1 MSDRKP
7 AIVFDKEMAGVYDK
21 RSARFASIIDA
32 LHLLIR
38 ATLADL
44 PVNARILC
52 VGVGTGSE
60 LLDLAQ
66 AFPQWQF
73 TAVEPSAP
81 MLDICRQRVAENGIT
96 SRCTFHEGY
105 LDSLPPTDSF
115 DAATCLFVSHFIMQP
130 EERSNFFNQIALR
143 LYPQGYLINAELA
156 YDLSSSD
163 YSGILKIWF
172 QISKSAEVQAEEIE
186 KMRQAYGTLVSVL
199 PPAEVAAIIA
209 AGGFDAPVLCFQNL
223 LMHAWYTRRRL
234 ID

>member
-1 MSDRKP
+1 MSEQKLD
-7 AIVFDKEMAGVYDK
+7 ITFGKEMAAAYDK
-21 RSARFASIIDA
+21 RSAKFAPIRDA

-38 ATLADL
+38 TILSDL

-81 MLDICRQRVAENGIT
+81 MLDICRQRVEESGIT

-130 EERSNFFNQIALR
+130 EERSNFFHQIALR
-143 LYPQGYLINAELA
+143 LRPQGYLICADVA

-163 YSGILKIWF
+163 YPGILEIWF
-172 QISKSAEVQAEEIE
+172 QMSKSAADEIE
-186 KMRQAYGTLVSVL
+186 KMRQAYGTVVAVL
-199 PPAEVAAIIA
+199 PPAAVASIIA
-209 AGGFDAPVLCFQNL
+209 AGGFDVPVLCFQSL
-223 LMHAWYTRRRL
+223 LMHAWYTRRISIL
-234 ID
+234 

>member
-1 MSDRKP
+1 MSDQKP
-7 AIVFDKEMAGVYDK
+7 AIVFDQEMAARYDK
-21 RSARFASIIDA
+21 SSAKFAPIRDT
-32 LHLLIR
+32 LFLLIR
-38 ATLADL
+38 VILSDL
-44 PVNARILC
+44 PINARILC

-81 MLDICRQRVAENGIT
+81 MLDICRQRIEDNGIT

-105 LDSLPPTDSF
+105 LDSLPSADSF
-115 DAATCLFVSHFIMQP
+115 DAATCLFVSHFIIQP
-130 EERSNFFNQIALR
+130 EERSNLFHQIALR
-143 LYPQGYLINAELA
+143 LRPQGYLINADLA

-163 YSGILKIWF
+163 YPGILEIWF
-172 QISKSAEVQAEEIE
+172 QMSKSAEAPAEQIE
-186 KMRQAYGTLVSVL
+186 KMRQAYGTLVAIL
-199 PPAEVAAIIA
+199 PPAVVASIIA

-223 LMHAWYTRRRL
+223 LMHAWYTRRTS